1 MDSLTILLQKG
12 EICRCLRSKT
22 MFYETD
28 DQQGAESSGPFWC
41 SQTQSL
47 IGPDGAVADLQRCR
61 RGRSCC
67 EAA

>member
-28 DQQGAESSGPFWC
+28 DRQDAENGGPFWC
-41 SQTQSL
+41 SHTQSL
-47 IGPDGAVADLQRCR
+47 IGPDGGVVNLQHCR
-61 RGRSCC
+61 SGRSCC
-67 EAA
+67 ETA